1 MKIRIKI
8 RILTVAPRT
17 GSVRIFIKE
26 IIKISAADVAPRTG
40 SVRIFPTFWAHIL
53 GSICR
58 SPHGERAHIFR
69 CCKIGISRSVSL
81 PARGACAYF
90 ACVLFP
96 RSFFRS
102 LPARGACAYFAA
114 LSSASACRSPH
125 GERGLKYCVFTVHSS
140 VSPSLPARGAWIEI
154 LSPQPTMV
162 NVGVAPRTGSV
173 D

>member
-1 MKIRIKI
+1 MAHKIKN
-8 RILTVAPRT
+8 
-17 GSVRIFIKE
+17 
-26 IIKISAADVAPRTG
+26 VAPRTG

-154 LSPQPTMV
+154 FEGLTSPTVTSRSLPARGAWIEILSPQPTMV